1 MAGNNKPRLG
11 RGLGALIQSRPSAKP
26 IYQTGRTDV
35 MTVDEILTPAS
46 PNAPLATI
54 LPGIRV
60 QEIALDLI
68 DPSPVQPRSSMD
80 STALQELA
88 ESIRSHGILQ
98 PVLLKPIGERYQLL
112 AGHRRTEA
120 AKIATLKTVPALVRT
135 DSTDESQVEWALI
148 ENIQRQD
155 LNPIERARAYRNYID
170 RFHFTHQQA
179 SQRLGED
186 RTTISNYLRLLDLH
200 VDVQHLVAGGKLS
213 AGHAKVLAGI
223 SDPEW
228 QVRLANLAIQDE
240 LSVRK
245 LEVMSRQPPADA
257 TVAAVDAGGKKVKSP
272 HIIEMEQDLS
282 RKLGTKLRIA
292 PARRKGTGKIII
304 QYFTLDDFD
313 RIAEK
318 LSV

>member
-26 IYQTGRTDV
+26 TYQTGRTDV
-35 MTVDEILTPAS
+35 MTVDEILSPAS

-112 AGHRRTEA
+112 TGHRRTEA
-120 AKIATLKTVPALVRT
+120 AKIATLKTIPALVRT
-135 DSTDESQVEWALI
+135 DSTDESQMEWALI
-148 ENIQRQD
+148 ENMQRQD

-200 VDVQHLVAGGKLS
+200 ADVQHLVGGGKLS

-240 LSVRK
+240 LNVRK

-257 TVAAVDAGGKKVKSP
+257 TVAAGDAGGKKVKSP

>member
-1 MAGNNKPRLG
+1 
-11 RGLGALIQSRPSAKP
+11 
-26 IYQTGRTDV
+26 
-35 MTVDEILTPAS
+35 
-46 PNAPLATI
+46 
-54 LPGIRV
+54 
-60 QEIALDLI
+60 
-68 DPSPVQPRSSMD
+68 MD

-120 AKIATLKTVPALVRT
+120 AKIATLKTIPALVRT

-257 TVAAVDAGGKKVKSP
+257 TVAAADAGGKKVKRG
-272 HIIEMEQDLS
+272 QLF
-282 RKLGTKLRIA
+282 LR
-292 PARRKGTGKIII
+292 
-304 QYFTLDDFD
+304 QYCL
-313 RIAEK
+313 RAEE
-318 LSV
+318 